1 MHTGGMIKMHNIY
14 PCSSLVYDED
24 KSESINGYDE
34 HNFDDHL
41 MTDDHVDDGFDDSN
55 DENGDADYAEVT
67 TQRRKPRKRKLKRE
81 YHQDDDSSAVKRKK
95 PSGGHKRKMCDF
107 CDYSTHRYRV
117 YIFC

>member
-1 MHTGGMIKMHNIY
+1 MHTGGMIKMLDIY
-14 PCSSLVYDED
+14 PCSSLVFDED

-81 YHQDDDSSAVKRKK
+81 YQDDDSLAVKRKK